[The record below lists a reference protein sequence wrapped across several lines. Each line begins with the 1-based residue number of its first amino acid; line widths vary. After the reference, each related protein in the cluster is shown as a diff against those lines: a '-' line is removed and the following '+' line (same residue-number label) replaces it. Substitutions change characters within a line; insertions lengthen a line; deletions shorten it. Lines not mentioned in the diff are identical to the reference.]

1 MWEGDKGAKKPSRVN
16 RRKKKKTDGST
27 GRRSTCSPRH
37 WLLTPISWL
46 QALPVAPHGKLQEQR
61 AWEEAAGLHVARD
74 LLQALRVG
82 KRTPG
87 LLLPQWNPGSSPQ
100 VWDLG
105 YSPSMWESNV
115 GAKDKSSG
123 VPSSGKLSLPI
134 SCNSSDIQTHHI
146 QRLYTVLNGAV
157 YPLDIIT

>member
-1 MWEGDKGAKKPSRVN
+1 MDGKGEWEGDKGVNEQFRVN
-16 RRKKKKTDGST
+16 RRRKKRQMVPRAG
-27 GRRSTCSPRH
+27 RSTWSPRH
-37 WLLTPISWL
+37 WLFTPISWL
-46 QALPVAPHGKLQEQR
+46 RALLVAPHGKLQEQR
-61 AWEEAAGLHVARD
+61 AWEEAAGLHVGRD

-115 GAKDKSSG
+115 GAKDIFQ
-123 VPSSGKLSLPI
+123 VCLLSHF
-134 SCNSSDIQTHHI
+134 S
-146 QRLYTVLNGAV
+146 RV
-157 YPLDIIT
+157 

>member
-1 MWEGDKGAKKPSRVN
+1 M
-16 RRKKKKTDGST
+16 
-27 GRRSTCSPRH
+27 
-37 WLLTPISWL
+37 
-46 QALPVAPHGKLQEQR
+46 QALLAAPHGKLQEQR
-61 AWEEAAGLHVARD
+61 AWEEAAGLHVGRD

-87 LLLPQWNPGSSPQ
+87 LRSAAPWKPGSSPH

-123 VPSSGKLSLPI
+123 VPNSGKLTLPI

-146 QRLYTVLNGAV
+146 QRLYTVLGA
-157 YPLDIIT
+157 T